1 MTGPRILLL
10 HERIEVRALWKGRL
24 LRAGFPAIESAR
36 SSVDLLSFPPTSLSL
51 LVCGDC
57 SLDSDRSFKII
68 QLTRETH
75 PFIPIIFVADHGSE
89 ELAVRALRA
98 GVSDYIRESSLLEEL
113 AASVTRLLQRRGS
126 FQNEAAPDRKDQ
138 RKENGE
144 EDSGGQMVGSSPP
157 MRAIKSCL
165 ARIAAADSNVLI
177 TGETGTG
184 KELAAQF
191 IHRAGARRNNP
202 LVCINCAAIPDS
214 LIESELFGY
223 ERGAFTGAICKT
235 AGQLERADGG
245 TVFLD
250 EVGEMSPLAQAK
262 MLRAIE
268 GKEISRLGGRSSI
281 RLNVRFVAATNQ
293 NLEKLVGED
302 KFRRDLFFRL
312 NIVSLHLPPLRE
324 RLEDLPDLFHYY
336 IADMNRRF
344 KRSVAGFTDEAY
356 KFLLNYAWPGNIR
369 ELRNLVEAIYVNLPS
384 QEVEQIDLP
393 AEFLRKL
400 NAAFGAPAS
409 ERDLLLSAL
418 LCTQWNK
425 SKAAKQLNWSR
436 MTIYRKIAKYRLC
449 A

>member
-10 HERIEVRALWKGRL
+10 HEEAEVRALWKQRL
-24 LRAGFPAIESAR
+24 LRAGFPTIEG
-36 SSVDLLSFPPTSLSL
+36 SSTNTDLASSPPESLSL
-51 LVCGDC
+51 LICSDCGGDNG
-57 SLDSDRSFKII
+57 RGFKII
-68 QLTRETH
+68 RQMREIH
-75 PFIPIIFVADHGSE
+75 PRIPIIFVADHGSE

-98 GVSDYIRESSLLEEL
+98 GVSDYIGGTSRVEEL
-113 AASVTRLLQRRGS
+113 AASVTRLLSRPCSLR
-126 FQNEAAPDRKDQ
+126 EEPVAD
-138 RKENGE
+138 GE
-144 EDSGGQMVGSSPP
+144 QDCCGQMVGSSAP

-191 IHRAGARRNNP
+191 IHRASARRNKP
-202 LVCINCAAIPDS
+202 LICINCAAIPDS

-223 ERGAFTGAICKT
+223 ERGAFTGAMCKA
-235 AGQLERADGG
+235 AGQLERANGG

-262 MLRAIE
+262 MLRVIE
-268 GKEISRLGGRSSI
+268 GKEICRLGGRSSI
-281 RLNVRFVAATNQ
+281 QLNVRFVAATNQ

-302 KFRRDLFFRL
+302 RFRRDLFFRL
-312 NIVSLHLPPLRE
+312 NIVGLHLPSLRE
-324 RLEDLPDLFHYY
+324 RKEDLPDLFRCY

-344 KRSVAGFTDEAY
+344 KRSVAGFTDDAY
-356 KFLLNYAWPGNIR
+356 NYLLNYAWPGNIR
-369 ELRNLVEAIYVNLPS
+369 ELKNLVEAIFVNLPP
-384 QEVEQIDLP
+384 QDVEQIDLP
-393 AEFLRKL
+393 AEFLRRL
-400 NAAFGAPAS
+400 DTAAGAPAS

>member
-10 HERIEVRALWKGRL
+10 HEQAEVRALWAERL
-24 LRAGFPAIESAR
+24 LRAGFPAIAGAGF
-36 SSVDLLSFPPTSLSL
+36 DGGLLSYPPGSLCL

-57 SLDSDRSFKII
+57 GLDPGRSFKVM
-68 QLTRETH
+68 QQVREIH
-75 PFIPIIFVADHGSE
+75 PRIPIIFVADHGSE

-98 GVSDYIRESSLLEEL
+98 GVSDYIRESSRVEEL
-113 AASVTRLLQRRGS
+113 TASVTRLLNRADS
-126 FQNEAAPDRKDQ
+126 FRDDAATAGD
-138 RKENGE
+138 ENAGE
-144 EDSGGQMVGSSPP
+144 PMVGNSPP
-157 MRAIKSCL
+157 MRVIKSCL
-165 ARIAAADSNVLI
+165 GRIAAADSNVLI

-191 IHRAGARRNNP
+191 IHRASARRDKP

-235 AGQLERADGG
+235 AGQLERAEGG

-262 MLRAIE
+262 ILRAIE

-293 NLEKLVGED
+293 NLEKLAGED
-302 KFRRDLFFRL
+302 RFRRDLFFRL
-312 NIVSLHLPPLRE
+312 NIVSLHLPSLRE
-324 RLEDLPDLFHYY
+324 RQQDLPDLFHYY

-356 KFLLNYAWPGNIR
+356 NFLLNYAWPGNIR
-369 ELRNLVEAIYVNLPS
+369 ELRNLVEAIYVNLPP
-384 QEVEQIDLP
+384 QEIEQIDLP

-400 NAAFGAPAS
+400 NAAAGTPAS

-425 SKAAKQLNWSR
+425 SKAARQLNWSR

>member
-10 HERIEVRALWKGRL
+10 HEQAEVRVLWVRRL
-24 LRAGFPAIESAR
+24 LRAGFPAIEAAGSTADL
-36 SSVDLLSFPPTSLSL
+36 SSYGPASLSL

-57 SLDSDRSFKII
+57 SLAPGLSFKII
-68 QLTRETH
+68 QQAREFN
-75 PFIPIIFVADHGSE
+75 PRIPIILVADRGSE

-98 GVSDYIRESSLLEEL
+98 GVSDYIGENSRVEEL
-113 AASVTRLLQRRGS
+113 AASVVRLLRRQDG
-126 FQNEAAPDRKDQ
+126 FPAEPYGDHDAD
-138 RKENGE
+138 GE
-144 EDSGGQMVGSSPP
+144 MVGSSPQ
-157 MRAIKSCL
+157 MKAIKSCL
-165 ARIAAADSNVLI
+165 TRIAAADSNVLI

-191 IHRAGARRNNP
+191 IHRESARRDKP
-202 LVCINCAAIPDS
+202 LVCINCAAIPDT

-223 ERGAFTGAICKT
+223 ERGAFTGAMCKT

-250 EVGEMSPLAQAK
+250 EVGELSPLAQAK
-262 MLRAIE
+262 ILRAIE
-268 GKEISRLGGRSSI
+268 GKEVSRLGGRSSI

-293 NLEKLVGED
+293 NLEKLVCENR
-302 KFRRDLFFRL
+302 FRRDLFFRL
-312 NIVSLHLPPLRE
+312 NIVSLHLPSLRE
-324 RLEDLPDLFHYY
+324 RQQDLPDLLHYY

-344 KRSVAGFTDEAY
+344 KRSVAGFTGEAFN
-356 KFLLNYAWPGNIR
+356 FLMNYAWPGNIR
-369 ELRNLVEAIYVNLPS
+369 ELRNLVEAIYVNLPPC
-384 QEVEQIDLP
+384 EVLQIDLP

-400 NAAFGAPAS
+400 NAAAHAPAS
-409 ERDLLLSAL
+409 ERDLLLSTL

-425 SKAAKQLNWSR
+425 SKAARQLNWSR

>member
-10 HERIEVRALWKGRL
+10 HEDAEVREFWKQRL
-24 LRAGFPAIESAR
+24 LRAGFRTLEGSSADADALP
-36 SSVDLLSFPPTSLSL
+36 SSPDSFSL
-51 LVCGDC
+51 LICGDC
-57 SLDSDRSFKII
+57 SSDGGRSFKII
-68 QLTRETH
+68 QQMREIH
-75 PFIPIIFVADHGSE
+75 PGMPVIFVADHGSE

-98 GVSDYIRESSLLEEL
+98 GVSDYISESSRVEEL
-113 AASVTRLLQRRGS
+113 AGSVTRLLNRVDS
-126 FQNEAAPDRKDQ
+126 LPDRPVADS
-138 RKENGE
+138 E
-144 EDSGGQMVGSSPP
+144 EDPCGQMVGSSAP

-165 ARIAAADSNVLI
+165 TRIAAFDSNVLI

-191 IHRAGARRNNP
+191 IHHASARRNKP

-235 AGQLERADGG
+235 AGQLERGDGG

-262 MLRAIE
+262 MLRVIE
-268 GKEISRLGGRSSI
+268 GKEISRLGARSSI

-293 NLEKLVGED
+293 DLEKLIGEHR
-302 KFRRDLFFRL
+302 FRRDLFFRL
-312 NIVSLHLPPLRE
+312 NIVTLHLPSLRD
-324 RLEDLPDLFHYY
+324 RKEDLPDLFHYY

-344 KRSVAGFTDEAY
+344 KRSVTGFTEDAY
-356 KFLLNYAWPGNIR
+356 HYLLNYAWPGNIR
-369 ELRNLVEAIYVNLPS
+369 ELRNLVEAIFVNLPPHD
-384 QEVEQIDLP
+384 VKQIDLP

-400 NAAFGAPAS
+400 NATADAPAS

-418 LCTQWNK
+418 LCTHWNK

>member
-10 HERIEVRALWKGRL
+10 HEQAETRTLWAQRL
-24 LRAGFPAIESAR
+24 LRAGFPAIEAAG
-36 SSVDLLSFPPTSLSL
+36 SSTDLLSYPPGSFSL
-51 LVCGDC
+51 LVCGEF
-57 SLDSDRSFKII
+57 SLDTGRSFKVI
-68 QLTRETH
+68 QQLREIH
-75 PFIPIIFVADHGSE
+75 PRVRIIFVADQGSE

-98 GVSDYIRESSLLEEL
+98 GVSDYIKESYRVEEL
-113 AASVTRLLQRRGS
+113 AASVTRLLHRSESCRDESATSDEGAG
-126 FQNEAAPDRKDQ
+126 EA
-138 RKENGE
+138 
-144 EDSGGQMVGSSPP
+144 MVGSSPP

-177 TGETGTG
+177 DGETGTG

-191 IHRAGARRNNP
+191 IHRASARRSKP

-223 ERGAFTGAICKT
+223 ERGAFTGAMCKT
-235 AGQLERADGG
+235 VGQLERADGG

-302 KFRRDLFFRL
+302 RFRRDLFFRL
-312 NIVSLHLPPLRE
+312 NVVSLHLPALRE
-324 RLEDLPDLFHYY
+324 RQQDLPDLFHYY

-356 KFLLNYAWPGNIR
+356 NFLLHYAWPGNIR
-369 ELRNLVEAIYVNLPS
+369 ELRNLIEAIYVNLPP
-384 QEVEQIDLP
+384 EDVEQIGLP
-393 AEFLRKL
+393 AEFLRRL
-400 NAAFGAPAS
+400 NAAAGTPAS

-425 SKAAKQLNWSR
+425 SKAARQLNWSR

>member
-10 HERIEVRALWKGRL
+10 HEDAEVRELWKQRL
-24 LRAGFPAIESAR
+24 LWAGFRTLEGSSAAADALP
-36 SSVDLLSFPPTSLSL
+36 SSLNSFSL
-51 LVCGDC
+51 LICGDC
-57 SLDSDRSFKII
+57 SCDGGRSFKII
-68 QLTRETH
+68 QQMREIH
-75 PFIPIIFVADHGSE
+75 PGMPVIFVADHGSE

-98 GVSDYIRESSLLEEL
+98 GVSDYISESSRVEEL
-113 AASVTRLLQRRGS
+113 AGSVTRLLNRVNS
-126 FQNEAAPDRKDQ
+126 LPDRLVADC
-138 RKENGE
+138 E
-144 EDSGGQMVGSSPP
+144 EDPCGQMVGSSAP

-165 ARIAAADSNVLI
+165 TRIAASDSNVLI

-191 IHRAGARRNNP
+191 IHHASARRNKP

-235 AGQLERADGG
+235 AGQLERGDGG

-262 MLRAIE
+262 MLRVIE
-268 GKEISRLGGRSSI
+268 GKEISRLGARSSI

-293 NLEKLVGED
+293 DLEKRVGED
-302 KFRRDLFFRL
+302 RFRRDLFFRL
-312 NIVSLHLPPLRE
+312 NIVTLHLPSLRD
-324 RLEDLPDLFHYY
+324 RKEDLPDLFHYY

-344 KRSVAGFTDEAY
+344 KRSVTGFTEDAY
-356 KFLLNYAWPGNIR
+356 HYLLNYAWPGNIR
-369 ELRNLVEAIYVNLPS
+369 ELRNLVEAIFVNLPPHD
-384 QEVEQIDLP
+384 VKQIDLP

-400 NAAFGAPAS
+400 NATADAPAS

-418 LCTQWNK
+418 LCTHWNK

>member
-1 MTGPRILLL
+1 MTGPRILIL
-10 HERIEVRALWKGRL
+10 HEQAEVRELWKERL
-24 LRAGFPAIESAR
+24 VRAGFPAIEGANSNA
-36 SSVDLLSFPPTSLSL
+36 DLLSHPPSSLSL

-57 SLDSDRSFKII
+57 GLDSGHSFKII
-68 QLTRETH
+68 RQARESH
-75 PFIPIIFVADHGSE
+75 PRIPIIFVADRGSE

-98 GVSDYIRESSLLEEL
+98 GVTDYIGESSRVEEL
-113 AASVTRLLQRRGS
+113 AASVTRLLSRPDS
-126 FQNEAAPDRKDQ
+126 FREETAGD
-138 RKENGE
+138 GE
-144 EDSGGQMVGSSPP
+144 EDVCEQMVGSSPP
-157 MRAIKSCL
+157 MKTIKSCL

-191 IHRAGARRNNP
+191 IHCASARRNRP
-202 LVCINCAAIPDS
+202 MVCINCAAIPDS

-223 ERGAFTGAICKT
+223 ERGAFTGALCKT

-262 MLRAIE
+262 ILRAIE

-302 KFRRDLFFRL
+302 RFRRDLFFRL
-312 NIVSLHLPPLRE
+312 NIVSLHLPSLRD
-324 RLEDLPDLFHYY
+324 RQQDLPDLFHYY

-344 KRSVAGFTDEAY
+344 KRSVAGFTEEACN
-356 KFLLNYAWPGNIR
+356 FLLNYAWPGNIR
-369 ELRNLVEAIYVNLPS
+369 ELRNLVEAIYVNLPP
-384 QEVEQIDLP
+384 EDIRQIDLP

-400 NAAFGAPAS
+400 HQAGGGTPAS
-409 ERDLLLSAL
+409 ERDLLLSTL
-418 LCTQWNK
+418 LCTHWNK

>member
-10 HERIEVRALWKGRL
+10 HEQAEVRAHWKQRL
-24 LRAGFPAIESAR
+24 LRAGFPSQEGSSA
-36 SSVDLLSFPPTSLSL
+36 SADLLSSLPDSLSL
-51 LVCGDC
+51 LICGHCGGDTGC
-57 SLDSDRSFKII
+57 SFKII
-68 QLTRETH
+68 RQMREIH
-75 PFIPIIFVADHGSE
+75 PRMPIIFVADHGSE

-98 GVSDYIRESSLLEEL
+98 GVSDYIGGTSRVEEL
-113 AASVTRLLQRRGS
+113 AASVTRLLSRPDHHREESVADGEQDS
-126 FQNEAAPDRKDQ
+126 FE
-138 RKENGE
+138 
-144 EDSGGQMVGSSPP
+144 QMVGSSAP
-157 MRAIKSCL
+157 MRSFKSCL

-191 IHRAGARRNNP
+191 IHRASARRNKP

-223 ERGAFTGAICKT
+223 ERGAFTGAMCKT
-235 AGQLERADGG
+235 AGQLEQANGG

-262 MLRAIE
+262 MLRVIE

-302 KFRRDLFFRL
+302 RFRRDLFFRL
-312 NIVSLHLPPLRE
+312 NIVALHLPSLRE
-324 RLEDLPDLFHYY
+324 RKEDLPDLFRYY
-336 IADMNRRF
+336 IADMNHRF
-344 KRSVAGFTDEAY
+344 KRSVAGFADDAY
-356 KFLLNYAWPGNIR
+356 NYLLNYAWPGNIR
-369 ELRNLVEAIYVNLPS
+369 ELRNLVEAIFVNLPP
-384 QEVEQIDLP
+384 QDVEQIDLP
-393 AEFLRKL
+393 AEFLRRL
-400 NAAFGAPAS
+400 DTAAGAPAS

-418 LCTQWNK
+418 LCTHWNK

>member
-10 HERIEVRALWKGRL
+10 HEQAEVRALWAQRL
-24 LRAGFPAIESAR
+24 LRAGFPAVEGTGFDA
-36 SSVDLLSFPPTSLSL
+36 DLLSYPSGSLCL

-57 SLDSDRSFKII
+57 GHDPERSFKII
-68 QLTRETH
+68 QQTH
-75 PFIPIIFVADHGSE
+75 EIRPRIPIIFVADHGSE

-98 GVSDYIRESSLLEEL
+98 GVSDYIGESSRVEEL
-113 AASVTRLLQRRGS
+113 AASVTRLLSRSDSFREATAPGS
-126 FQNEAAPDRKDQ
+126 DADA
-138 RKENGE
+138 GE
-144 EDSGGQMVGSSPP
+144 QMVGSSPP

-165 ARIAAADSNVLI
+165 GRIAAADSNVLI

-191 IHRAGARRNNP
+191 IHGASARRDKP

-223 ERGAFTGAICKT
+223 ERGAFTGATCKT
-235 AGQLERADGG
+235 AGQLERAEGG

-262 MLRAIE
+262 ILRAIE
-268 GKEISRLGGRSSI
+268 GKEISRLGGRASI

-302 KFRRDLFFRL
+302 RFRRDLFFRL
-312 NIVSLHLPPLRE
+312 NIVSLHLPSLRE
-324 RLEDLPDLFHYY
+324 RQQDLPDLFHHY

-344 KRSVAGFTDEAY
+344 KRSVAGFSDEAY
-356 KFLLNYAWPGNIR
+356 NFLLNYAWPGNIR
-369 ELRNLVEAIYVNLPS
+369 ELRNLVEAIYVNLPP

-400 NAAFGAPAS
+400 KSAAGDPAS

-425 SKAAKQLNWSR
+425 SKAARQLNWSR
-436 MTIYRKIAKYRLC
+436 MTIYRKIAKYGLC